1 MTTDKN
7 NQLEILCGK
16 CPQLEMLRASSD
28 LQFYGQDAS
37 KHLTPNPTAI
47 LLPNRTEEVQQIVQ
61 WANEHDIKL
70 VPSGGRT
77 GLSGG
82 AVAAQ
87 AEVVISLEKMNHI
100 IGFNTTDR
108 TVTCQAGVVTA
119 KLQEYACA
127 QQLYYPVDFASSGS
141 SQIGGN
147 IATNAGGIR
156 VLRYGLTRDWVSGLT
171 VITGSGERLDLNQG
185 LIKNATGYDLRHL
198 MIGSEGTL
206 GIITEAKMQLTE
218 PPVPQGVTL
227 CALDNFADCL
237 TILRTFRHR
246 LRLSAFEFFSDKA
259 LNHVLQHNDLEAPF
273 QQRSPY
279 YLLAEYDY
287 GSPGTQEALEQV
299 FEECF
304 NQGWISDGI
313 VAQSE
318 TQSQKLWQLRE
329 RVSES
334 ISNKTPYKNDISVCP
349 SQAPIFLKELE
360 QLVNQAYPDYE
371 IIWFGHIGD
380 GNVHLNIL
388 KPETLSHSEFLHQCH
403 QVSQLVGAT
412 LHKHQGSVSAEH
424 GVGLLKKEQLRYSRS
439 EHEISLMKQLKLIFD
454 PKQILNPGKI
464 FDI

>member
-1 MTTDKN
+1 MATLKKDTIDS
-7 NQLEILCGK
+7 LHSR
-16 CPQLEMLRASSD
+16 CPHLTVLLDSSE
-28 LQFYGQDAS
+28 LQYYGQDAS
-37 KHLTPNPTAI
+37 KHLTPAPAAI
-47 LLPNRTEEVQQIVQ
+47 LLPSTTDEVQHIVH
-61 WANEHDIKL
+61 WANQYDIKL

-87 AEVVISLEKMNHI
+87 EEVVVSLEKMNQILH
-100 IGFNTTDR
+100 FNPTDR
-108 TVTCQAGVVTA
+108 TVSCQAGVVTA
-119 KLQEYACA
+119 RLQEYAHS
-127 QQLYYPVDFASSGS
+127 QQLFYPVDFASSGS

-171 VITGSGERLDLNQG
+171 VVTGSGERLELNQG

-218 PPVPQGVTL
+218 LPVLQGVTL
-227 CALDNFADCL
+227 CALNDFADCL
-237 TILRTFRHR
+237 AILRAFRQR

-259 LNHVLQHNDLEAPF
+259 LNHVLQHSELEAPF
-273 QQRSPY
+273 AERSPY

-287 GSPGTQEALEQV
+287 DSAHAQQGIEEA
-299 FEECF
+299 FEECLQ
-304 NQGWISDGI
+304 QGWISDGI

-318 TQSQKLWQLRE
+318 SQSQKLWQLRE

-334 ISNKTPYKNDISVCP
+334 ISYKTPYKNDISVCP
-349 SQAPIFLKELE
+349 SQAPVFLKELE
-360 QLVNQAYPDYE
+360 TLVNQAYPNYE

-388 KPETLSHSEFLHQCH
+388 KPDTLNHADFLKQCH
-403 QVSQLVGAT
+403 RVSQLVGAT
-412 LHKHQGSVSAEH
+412 IHQHQGSISAEH
-424 GVGLLKKEQLRYSRS
+424 GVGLLKKEQLSFSRS
-439 EHEISLMKQLKLIFD
+439 ENEISLMKQLKLIFD
-454 PKQILNPGKI
+454 PRMILNPGKI
-464 FDI
+464 FDL